1 MAAFA
6 QAAPAACASRAR
18 SAATQR
24 CHARAAAT
32 RAPLRAPAAPVTPA
46 AAAWR
51 ASLRRAA
58 ARPLRAAAA
67 GGDGGSGEVGIGDL
81 VQLSLG
87 GFACADEGF
96 VALLVPPGA
105 ALPAAQNA
113 VERLRGAA
121 PPAPTGPPDALCLPL
136 RVTRDAADGFSPTS
150 PRALTLL
157 QLAQTP
163 PIDVGAAAVLP
174 YDALAKLTGDE
185 ESLLGAA
192 IVATAGDAAAAAS
205 GADGS
210 AFAATLLAG
219 GSSGVPGSYD
229 TADAWL
235 AVALALRYSPYGAR
249 LFATQAALAAA
260 GVPLGELAAR
270 FPGAVSTADVAAE
283 GAAAADSLRRAFI
296 NADPR
301 RPDAPPAA

>member
-1 MAAFA
+1 MAFA
-6 QAAPAACASRAR
+6 PAAPAACALRAR
-18 SAATQR
+18 TAAARQRHARVSAA
-24 CHARAAAT
+24 
-32 RAPLRAPAAPVTPA
+32 RAPLRAPATPPA
-46 AAAWR
+46 AAPR
-51 ASLRRAA
+51 ASRRLAA
-58 ARPLRAAAA
+58 ARPLRAASA
-67 GGDGGSGEVGIGDL
+67 GGSDAGEVGLGDL
-81 VQLSLG
+81 VQLTLG
-87 GFACADEGF
+87 GFACSAGF
-96 VALLVPPGA
+96 VVLLLPPGS

-113 VERLRGAA
+113 VERLRGAPQP
-121 PPAPTGPPDALCLPL
+121 PPAGPPDALCLPL

-163 PIDVGAAAVLP
+163 PIDMGAAAVLP

-205 GADGS
+205 GGGS
-210 AFAATLLAG
+210 GAFAATLLAG
-219 GSSGVPGSYD
+219 GSSGVPVSHD

-260 GVPLGELAAR
+260 GVPLGEIGAR
-270 FPGAVSTADVAAE
+270 FPGAVSAADVAAE

-296 NADPR
+296 HADPKR
-301 RPDAPPAA
+301 RPDTPPPA

>member
-1 MAAFA
+1 MAAFS

-32 RAPLRAPAAPVTPA
+32 RAPLRAPAAPALPA
-46 AAAWR
+46 AVPR

-67 GGDGGSGEVGIGDL
+67 GGDGGAAGEVGIGDL

-87 GFACADEGF
+87 GFACAEGF

-163 PIDVGAAAVLP
+163 PIDMGAAAVLP

-270 FPGAVSTADVAAE
+270 FPGAVSAADVAAE

-296 NADPR
+296 NADLR